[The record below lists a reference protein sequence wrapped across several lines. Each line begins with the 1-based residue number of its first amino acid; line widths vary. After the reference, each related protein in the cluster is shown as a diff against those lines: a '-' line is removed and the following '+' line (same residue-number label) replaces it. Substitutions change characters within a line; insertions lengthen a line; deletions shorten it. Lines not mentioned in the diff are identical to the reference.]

1 MTRPL
6 ALIGM
11 PGSGK
16 TTVGRA
22 AALRLGLPFVDVDE
36 RIAARFGPIAELFA
50 QGGEPHF
57 RQCERQALAEVC
69 GGGTVLL
76 ATGGGV
82 VTQPESMALLKAG
95 ATVVFLDRPLVQILI
110 DIDTASRPLLAG
122 GEAALRALHDARMP
136 LYRQYADHIIANDA
150 ALDEVVDR
158 LVWLARE
165 ENL

>member
-22 AALRLGLPFVDVDE
+22 AALRLDLPFVDVDE

-50 QGGEPHF
+50 QGGEPYF
-57 RQCERQALAEVC
+57 RRCERQALAEVC
-69 GGGTVLL
+69 SGAVLL

-82 VTQPESMALLKAG
+82 VTQPESMALLKAR
-95 ATVVFLDRPLVQILI
+95 AMVVFLDRPLTHILT

-158 LVWLARE
+158 LVRLARE
-165 ENL
+165 ENP